1 MFPLLTSGHP
11 VNLFDELYSVRG
23 FVEQNYT
30 MRVIN
35 LKKLAYAGVL
45 HYLLMRISV
54 GFIISHFRKKLIIIV
69 LKRTLSLSPMICI
82 LLLGIKTNRPM
93 MAIMINYKAYF
104 GRRPSK

>member
-54 GFIISHFRKKLIIIV
+54 GFIIFHFRKKIDHNSI
-69 LKRTLSLSPMICI
+69 KKNALSFSHD
-82 LLLGIKTNRPM
+82 REV
-93 MAIMINYKAYF
+93 
-104 GRRPSK
+104 

>member
-11 VNLFDELYSVRG
+11 VNSFDELYLVRG

-45 HYLLMRISV
+45 HYLLMRILV
-54 GFIISHFRKKLIIIV
+54 GFIISQFRKKIDHNSI
-69 LKRTLSLSPMICI
+69 KKTLSLSPMI
-82 LLLGIKTNRPM
+82 
-93 MAIMINYKAYF
+93 
-104 GRRPSK
+104 GRSESC